1 MNAIKLSVYLSNDFR
16 YVLAPDCFLPSNE
29 CAQLYGPMDACGQ
42 VTVTDA
48 LEIGD
53 WNRVMA
59 QIERHDY
66 ARIGPKV
73 ARHLLGRLTAGCSQP
88 TAPRIWTRHPRLEWP
103 EWPAGSGECPLTDTT
118 MQARY

>member
-1 MNAIKLSVYLSNDFR
+1 MKFSVYLSNDFR
-16 YVLAPDCFLPSNE
+16 YVLVPDCFLPSNE
-29 CAQLYGPMDACGQ
+29 CAQLYGPLDLCGQ

-66 ARIGPKV
+66 PRIGPKV
-73 ARHLLGRLTAGCSQP
+73 ERRLLGPRHHCLQP
-88 TAPRIWTRHPRLEWP
+88 TRRPRGFRRGIHGWYGR
-103 EWPAGSGECPLTDTT
+103 SGR
-118 MQARY
+118 QVAVNVH

>member
-1 MNAIKLSVYLSNDFR
+1 MKLSVYLSKDFR
-16 YVLAPDCFLPSNE
+16 YVLVPDCLLPSNE
-29 CAQLYGPMDACGQ
+29 CAQLYGPLDLCGQ
-42 VTVTDA
+42 VTVSDA

-73 ARHLLGRLTAGCSQP
+73 ARRLLGPPHRCLQPTHRLEDFDAASTAGM
-88 TAPRIWTRHPRLEWP
+88 
-103 EWPAGSGECPLTDTT
+103 AGVAG
-118 MQARY
+118 R